1 MCRGEQW
8 SSFLGQ
14 LLGLNEALS
23 NGMDMCW
30 GRRMVMSRGEQ
41 WSSFLGQLLG
51 LNEALDLQALSRHC
65 LVVWTCVGDGGWS
78 CVEESSGVH
87 F

>member
-1 MCRGEQW
+1 M
-8 SSFLGQ
+8 SS
-14 LLGLNEALS
+14 
-23 NGMDMCW
+23 GMDMCW
-30 GRRMVMSRGEQ
+30 GQRMVMCRGEQ

-51 LNEALDLQALSRHC
+51 LNEALDLQALSKQC
-65 LVVWTCVGDGGWS
+65 LVVWTCVWDGGWS

>member
-23 NGMDMCW
+23 NGMDVCW
-30 GRRMVMSRGEQ
+30 GRRIHV
-41 WSSFLGQLLG
+41 
-51 LNEALDLQALSRHC
+51 
-65 LVVWTCVGDGGWS
+65 
-78 CVEESSGVH
+78 
-87 F
+87 

>member
-30 GRRMVMSRGEQ
+30 GQRMVMSRGEQ
-41 WSSFLGQLLG
+41 WRWYGRVLGT
-51 LNEALDLQALSRHC
+51 E
-65 LVVWTCVGDGGWS
+65 DGH
-78 CVEESSGVH
+78 V
-87 F
+87 